1 MATAA
6 LKGIDENGLYFN
18 ILMGYFLT
26 NDELRGN
33 SKNILKTRVLE
44 EQCTHFNEKLRGDD

>member
-33 SKNILKTRVLE
+33 SKNILKTRILE